1 MFSRKEFLDPSLWR
15 KPVLAYPAHE
25 CGTFENNTK
34 STDIIKHLESK
45 LFCLKKFA
53 NRGSIN

>member
-25 CGTFENNTK
+25 CGTFENNAK
-34 STDIIKHLESK
+34 STDIKHLESK